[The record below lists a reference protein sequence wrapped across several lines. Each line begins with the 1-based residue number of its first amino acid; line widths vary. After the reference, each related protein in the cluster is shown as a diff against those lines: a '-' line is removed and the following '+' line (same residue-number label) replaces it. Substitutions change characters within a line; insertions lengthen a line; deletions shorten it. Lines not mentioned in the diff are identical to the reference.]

1 MNQGSVSNSFGTK
14 WFKNKP
20 QQQYQKLKNISKVE
34 KVSEDS
40 LDLIPSP
47 SVEIQIIGVKI
58 YLRQKVC

>member
-20 QQQYQKLKNISKVE
+20 QQQYQTLKNIIKVE

-47 SVEIQIIGVKI
+47 FSENQIICGKV
-58 YLRQKVC
+58 YLR